1 MDKEEVRAHLTGP
14 VSAIRTPFKRD
25 GSVDENG
32 FRNYIEASLVGGSK
46 SIILTAGDSH
56 YYCLTDDEIA
66 HLTKVA
72 VEQTAGRAM
81 VVAAD
86 YFYSTDRAVEFARFV
101 KETGADIYMLLP
113 PTWGGC
119 TAADLAQHYVAVGE
133 VMPVMM
139 VTAVFAGKSDEYAL
153 ETIRIAL
160 DESDQVMAIK
170 DDRGG
175 PFVHQMCMET
185 HERCALFA
193 GGQKRLHL
201 SMVPFGCDG
210 YMSVYVTLKP
220 ELSSK
225 YWNAVTAADFA
236 TARAIDRDFDVPL
249 FDYAMAYPG
258 GWNCV
263 FHALLE
269 VYGVAERWKRAPY
282 TSLSDKEVDQLRS
295 FLTEK
300 GLL

>member
-1 MDKEEVRAHLTGP
+1 MEKEEVRAHLTGP
-14 VSAIRTPFKRD
+14 VSAIRTPFERD
-25 GSVDENG
+25 GSIDETG
-32 FRNYIEASLVGGSK
+32 FRDYIDASLAGGSK

-56 YYCLTDDEIA
+56 YYGLADDEIVR
-66 HLTKVA
+66 LTKLA
-72 VEQTAGRAM
+72 IEQTAGRAM

-86 YFYSTDRAVEFARFV
+86 YFFPTDRAVEFAKFA
-101 KETGADIYMLLP
+101 KEAGADIYMLLP

-119 TAADLAQHYVAVGE
+119 TAADLAQHFVTVGQ

-139 VTAVFAGKSDEYAL
+139 VTAVFGGQSDAYAL
-153 ETIRIAL
+153 ETIRLAL
-160 DESDQVMAIK
+160 DGSDQVMAIK

-185 HERCALFA
+185 HDRCAVFA

-210 YMSVYVTLKP
+210 YMSVQVTLKP
-220 ELSSK
+220 ELSSR
-225 YWNAVTAADFA
+225 YWNAVTSEDFA
-236 TARAIDRDFDVPL
+236 TARAIVDDFDVPL
-249 FDYAMAYPG
+249 FDYAMDYPG
-258 GWNCV
+258 GWNCI

-269 VYGVAERWKRAPY
+269 IYGLAERWRRPPY
-282 TSLSDKEVDQLRS
+282 TSLSDQEVAQLRD
-295 FLTEK
+295 FLTDK